1 MRQSCSERKA
11 DTYPASLL
19 QGDKMP
25 QGGRDRERKGRQRK
39 GSKIRKEK
47 EGTERERRGRER
59 ERAAELIV
67 KVSTRKPSQDSHSAT
82 G

>member
-59 ERAAELIV
+59 ERE
-67 KVSTRKPSQDSHSAT
+67 SR